1 MQIHVQNAPFVYNP
15 DTISVGL
22 GFSKER
28 GAKKLTGGMQYIKN
42 ISELCSVCLSLAAF
56 TCYTTSKTW
65 RLGGGHLL
73 QTYFDQ
79 LLFVTVRLVCGVLRL
94 QIILLTVSQEFTLL
108 QPPLRQFTALFSTL
122 QRFYLQSHLYYS
134 RSKSTPKL
142 GLSGGEEV
150 RGFQ

>member
-65 RLGGGHLL
+65 RLGGGHLR

-79 LLFVTVRLVCGVLRL
+79 LLFVTVRLVCV
-94 QIILLTVSQEFTLL
+94 INNVCAAEPEWCPAFTDY
-108 QPPLRQFTALFSTL
+108 FTDCIARVYPT
-122 QRFYLQSHLYYS
+122 
-134 RSKSTPKL
+134 STPAPPIHCL
-142 GLSGGEEV
+142 V
-150 RGFQ
+150 